1 MKRLLILM
9 STVFFI
15 LFGCEKQPATKDE
28 HQAKHVKESEQVND
42 FQVSITHDDELN
54 VYAIIT
60 YVGDA
65 NEIDIYHGGSIFY
78 FNIHQEDG
86 DFEYIGAMNQP
97 LFTTTLIRNEPH
109 QVAFNHLK
117 ELHLKKGIYRIEAIA
132 DISLDPDDVVGT
144 TIQIPV
150 SKIIE
155 IK

>member
-15 LFGCEKQPATKDE
+15 LFGCEQQTATKDE

-97 LFTTTLIRNEPH
+97 LLTTTLIRNEPH